1 MTFLALGTVILGAGG
16 CFPEHGDKLV
26 LRALGER
33 TQVAFLPFAGL
44 IVGADLAVDGDLSQL
59 DPPAVWLV

>member
-1 MTFLALGTVILGAGG
+1 LRSATVILGAGG
-16 CFPEHGDKLV
+16 CFPEHGDKPV

-44 IVGADLAVDGDLSQL
+44 IVGADPAVDGDLSQL
-59 DPPAVWLV
+59 NPPAIWLV